1 MATYLIVTANL
12 IIMASTMFIS
22 YIILTVKL
30 KQTKSTIKTAQRD
43 RVNSKV
49 TTVCWI
55 MVTLWLILTLPL
67 IILSQVI
74 TKIPYT
80 NFVGTFHDVTF
91 LIYCLSNIANP
102 ILYAITMKDFRE
114 GYKALLLCTKVQP
127 RNESVNTVS
136 RTGSTMI
143 GSIGRGVQ
151 DSKRKSTN
159 DRK

>member
-1 MATYLIVTANL
+1 
-12 IIMASTMFIS
+12 MFVS

-30 KQTKSTIKTAQRD
+30 KQTKSTIKTAQSD

-49 TTVCWI
+49 TKVCWI

-67 IILSQVI
+67 VILAQVI

-80 NFVGTFHDVTF
+80 NFLGTVHDVTY

-102 ILYAITMKDFRE
+102 ILYAITMRDFRE
-114 GYKALLLCTKVQP
+114 GYKALLLCTNVQS

-143 GSIGRGVQ
+143 GSISRVVQ
-151 DSKRKSTN
+151 DSERKSTN